1 MLKECPGPY
10 LTLLKIP
17 TFSSSFFLSS
27 LNWLI
32 LCLRNWLSC
41 KTSFSV
47 DASFCSSS
55 SCWEWDADWSEN
67 GVWREVFSYCGY
79 SERETHRQGFTSLL
93 VLNQWKDIG
102 NEGQNKEHT
111 QAFNDRPQQI
121 PALLLLSYVPWSI
134 QITYHGQVTRSFSTR
149 QKLNKK

>member
-1 MLKECPGPY
+1 MPLAY
-10 LTLLKIP
+10 STLLKIP
-17 TFSSSFFLSS
+17 TFSSSFFFSS

-79 SERETHRQGFTSLL
+79 SERETHRQGFKSLL
-93 VLNQWKDIG
+93 VLNQWKETG
-102 NEGQNKEHT
+102 NEGQDKEHT
-111 QAFNDRPQQI
+111 QPLMTDLGINPSS
-121 PALLLLSYVPWSI
+121 PASQLCAMINSNYLPGPSDMKFLA
-134 QITYHGQVTRSFSTR
+134 QGRS
-149 QKLNKK
+149 

>member
-1 MLKECPGPY
+1 MLKECPWPY

-17 TFSSSFFLSS
+17 TFSSSFFFSS

-79 SERETHRQGFTSLL
+79 SERETHRQGFTSLP

-102 NEGQNKEHT
+102 NEGQNKEHHKPLMT
-111 QAFNDRPQQI
+111 D
-121 PALLLLSYVPWSI
+121 LSKSQFSCFSVMCHDQFKLPTMAKLHEVLAQS
-134 QITYHGQVTRSFSTR
+134 RS
-149 QKLNKK
+149 